1 MSDISHPETHAGAA
15 QTQHPETEE
24 LKRTVQRAKET
35 AIADAREGIS
45 QGTAKVKEE
54 AAARAESAKQDLAQE
69 LSATAEALG
78 FAARELEGHSLQ
90 RSLLSQASE
99 GLTSISRA
107 IEGRSVG
114 DIVSDLAGFGRRN
127 PVAFLGGATLAG
139 FALAR
144 LAQASAPDSGT
155 GSAEGGDWPD
165 RRYQEPEG
173 ASVPKPGTVG
183 SADAETLGG
192 SDPETGAADLREEE
206 PCDERHS

>member
-15 QTQHPETEE
+15 QAQHPETEE

-45 QGTAKVKEE
+45 QGTAKVKDE
-54 AAARAESAKQDLAQE
+54 AAARAGSAKQDLAQE

-99 GLTSISRA
+99 SLTSISST

-114 DIVSDLAGFGRRN
+114 DIVSDLAAFGRRN

-144 LAQASAPDSGT
+144 LAQASSPDSET
-155 GSAEGGDWPD
+155 RSPQGGA
-165 RRYQEPEG
+165 RRDQEPEV

-192 SDPETGAADLREEE
+192 SDSEAGAADLSARGAL
-206 PCDERHS
+206 